1 MPFRIIFSESA
12 KQSWESLRDD
22 ENLIRK
28 RDRVR
33 KALGF
38 LETNPRHP
46 GLRVH
51 RYQSKSGP
59 GGEQIWEAYVENQTP
74 KAWRIWFWYGPGR
87 EVITV
92 LSIGPH
98 PD

>member
-1 MPFRIIFSESA
+1 MPFRIIFSDAARQTWS
-12 KQSWESLRDD
+12 SLLED
-22 ENLIRK
+22 ENLKPK

-33 KALGF
+33 KALGL

-46 GLRVH
+46 GLRTH

-59 GGEQIWEAYVENQTP
+59 NGEQVWEAYVENQTP
-74 KAWRIWFWYGPGR
+74 SAWRIWWWYGPER
-87 EVITV
+87 EQITI